1 MPARVGVE
9 VKLGTAVIVGVW
21 LGVVMTVGVEVS
33 TGGGG
38 TVGETTRE
46 ITLLKEQ
53 ALRANRMAI
62 QQTSL
67 FITQY
72 SITKHYSEK

>member
-1 MPARVGVE
+1 VE
-9 VKLGTAVIVGVW
+9 VKLGIAVIVGVW
-21 LGVVMTVGVEVS
+21 LGVVTTVGVEVS

-38 TVGETTRE
+38 TVGVTIKE
-46 ITLLKEQ
+46 ITSLKEQ
-53 ALRANRMAI
+53 ALRANRMAT

-72 SITKHYSEK
+72 SIIKHYPEK